1 MPWRKECARAPRF
14 TEVLKYR
21 AFHLHGNGSAAPTL
35 HLSNSEQ
42 TPFCTLSSIKAENQM
57 ERSEFNGKA
66 IESLRELVDHS
77 ANQQERSRQLLAD
90 FAEGHGGTNP
100 SEEEKRVP

>member
-1 MPWRKECARAPRF
+1 
-14 TEVLKYR
+14 
-21 AFHLHGNGSAAPTL
+21 
-35 HLSNSEQ
+35 
-42 TPFCTLSSIKAENQM
+42 M

-66 IESLRELVDHS
+66 IEGLRDLVDHR

-100 SEEEKRVP
+100 SEEERKRRGCHEQCAACSDPTPDP